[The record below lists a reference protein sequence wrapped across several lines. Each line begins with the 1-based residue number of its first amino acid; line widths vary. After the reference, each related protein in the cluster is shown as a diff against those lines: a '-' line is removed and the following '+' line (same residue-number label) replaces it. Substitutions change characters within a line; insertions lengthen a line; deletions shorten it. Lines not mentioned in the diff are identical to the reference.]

1 MRHATQSV
9 DTPAGEVYV
18 ATFSIAAVDRATGD
32 VGVAVAS
39 KFLAAGNIVPWPLP
53 GVGAVATQA
62 LANGTYGSQGLAL
75 MADGLSADVALAR
88 LLDGDAHSDQRQV
101 GLASLDGSAAA
112 HTGIRCQAWAGHRV
126 GDGFACQGNI
136 LAGPQ
141 VIEAMAATF
150 LTTVGALQH
159 RLFAALAAGD
169 AEGGDRRG
177 RQSAALKVLR
187 TGGGYQG
194 LNDAV
199 ADLRVDDASRPV
211 EELGR
216 LLALNDLY
224 FGKSPASEKLSLTG
238 DILQEIAAIADRAGQ
253 PLAGSGS
260 LDDAEFRMA
269 LEAFIGAENLED
281 RVDFTE
287 RTIDLP
293 ALQFLRRS
301 HAPTMP

>member
-1 MRHATQSV
+1 MPLSAPF
-9 DTPAGEVYV
+9 DTPTGEPYV

-75 MADGLSADVALAR
+75 MAGGLSAEAALAR
-88 LLDGDAHSDQRQV
+88 LLDGDVHSDQRQV
-101 GLASLDGSAAA
+101 GLVGLDGSAAA
-112 HTGIRCQAWAGHRV
+112 HTGARCQAWAGHRV
-126 GDGFACQGNI
+126 GDSFACQGNI

-150 LTTVGALQH
+150 LATVGSLQH
-159 RLFAALAAGD
+159 RLFATLAAGD
-169 AEGGDRRG
+169 GAGGDRRG

-238 DILQEIAAIADRAGQ
+238 DTLREIASIATAAGQ
-253 PLAGSGS
+253 PLVGSCT
-260 LDDAEFRMA
+260 LDDVNFLTA
-269 LEAFIGAENLED
+269 LEAFIGVNNLED
-281 RVDFTE
+281 RVDFAN

-293 ALQFLRRS
+293 ALQYLRRIKF
-301 HAPTMP
+301 

>member
-1 MRHATQSV
+1 MRHAAEPF
-9 DTPAGEVYV
+9 DTPTGEPYV
-18 ATFSIAAVDRATGD
+18 ATFSIAAVDQATGD

-75 MADGLSADVALAR
+75 MAGGLTAEAALAR

-101 GLASLDGSAAA
+101 GLVSLDGSAAA
-112 HTGIRCQAWAGHRV
+112 HTGARCQAWAGHRV
-126 GDGFACQGNI
+126 GDGFTCQGNI

-150 LTTVGALQH
+150 VAAAGALQH

-169 AEGGDRRG
+169 AAGGDRRG

-187 TGGGYQG
+187 AGGGYQG

-199 ADLRVDDASRPV
+199 ADLRVDDAPHPV

-224 FGKSPASEKLSLTG
+224 FGKSPASEKLPLSG
-238 DILQEIAAIADRAGQ
+238 DTLREIAAIAALAGQ

-260 LDDAEFRMA
+260 LDDAALRAA

-281 RVDFTE
+281 RVDFAN

-293 ALQFLRRS
+293 ALQFLRGS
-301 HAPTMP
+301 YA

>member
-1 MRHATQSV
+1 MRHADEPF
-9 DTPAGEVYV
+9 DTPPGEVYV
-18 ATFSIAAVDRATGD
+18 ATFSIAAVDQTTGD

-75 MADGLSADVALAR
+75 MADGLSADAALAQ

-101 GLASLDGSAAA
+101 GLVGLDGSAAA
-112 HTGIRCQAWAGHRV
+112 HTGARCQAWAGHRV
-126 GDGFACQGNI
+126 GAGFACQGNI

-141 VIEAMAATF
+141 VIEAMAAAF
-150 LTTVGALQH
+150 LSKAGKLQH
-159 RLFAALAAGD
+159 RLFAALEAGD
-169 AEGGDRRG
+169 AAGGDRRG

-199 ADLRVDDASRPV
+199 ADLRVDDAPHPV

-216 LLALNDLY
+216 LLGLNDLY
-224 FGKSPASEKLSLTG
+224 FGKSPASEKLSLAG
-238 DILQEIAAIADRAGQ
+238 DTLREIAAIADRAGQ
-253 PLAGSGS
+253 PLGGSGS
-260 LDDAEFRMA
+260 LDDADFLRA
-269 LEAFIGAENLED
+269 LEAFIGTENLED
-281 RVDFTE
+281 RVDFPN

-293 ALQFLRRS
+293 ALQYLRRN
-301 HAPTMP
+301 HT

>member
-1 MRHATQSV
+1 MRHAAEPF
-9 DTPAGEVYV
+9 DTPTGEPYV

-75 MADGLSADVALAR
+75 MAGGLTAEAALAR

-101 GLASLDGSAAA
+101 GLVGLDGSAAA
-112 HTGIRCQAWAGHRV
+112 HTGARCQAWAGHRV

-141 VIEAMAATF
+141 VIEAMATTF
-150 LTTVGALQH
+150 LATAGALQH
-159 RLFAALAAGD
+159 RLFAALQAGD
-169 AEGGDRRG
+169 AAGGDRRG
-177 RQSAALKVLR
+177 RQSAALKVVR
-187 TGGGYQG
+187 AGGGYQG

-199 ADLRVDDASRPV
+199 ADLRVDDAPHPV
-211 EELGR
+211 EEIRR

-224 FGKSPASEKLSLTG
+224 FGKSPPAEKLPLAGETLG
-238 DILQEIAAIADRAGQ
+238 EIVRIATRAGR

-260 LDDAEFRMA
+260 LDDVDFRME
-269 LEAFIGAENLED
+269 LEAFIGENNLED
-281 RVDFTE
+281 RVDFSK

-293 ALQFLRRS
+293 ALLYLRRDGV
-301 HAPTMP
+301 